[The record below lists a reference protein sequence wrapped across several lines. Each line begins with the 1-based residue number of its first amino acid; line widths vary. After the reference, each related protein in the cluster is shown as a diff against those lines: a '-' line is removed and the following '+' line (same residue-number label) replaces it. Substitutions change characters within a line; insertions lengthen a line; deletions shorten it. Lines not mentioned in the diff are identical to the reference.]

1 MKNFQKNPEHK
12 MKTFDPAGTKIA
24 KLRYDA
30 MARALKILDFPEESV
45 KIVEKM
51 WKISKPYMKN
61 ELEINP
67 EIF

>member
-1 MKNFQKNPEHK
+1 

-30 MARALKILDFPEESV
+30 MVRAMRILDFPEESI
-45 KIVEKM
+45 KIAEKM
-51 WKISKPYMKN
+51 WKISKPYMKA

-67 EIF
+67 EIT